1 MRNGLFTARRIRP
14 PEKVRERIAQG
25 DFQGP
30 DKKAFWVYLDEHS
43 EPVGM
48 VCLHE
53 LTDDAMA

>member
-1 MRNGLFTARRIRP
+1 
-14 PEKVRERIAQG
+14 VRERIAQG